1 MQRSPYTPG
10 EVTTFLPGRETH
22 MRRLRSQMQHVADEG
37 AFIARPRVY
46 VGSRGVGKTS
56 LLRYAQKVARER
68 GLATVW
74 ITAGDAG
81 LLPVLSAELQR
92 LTRTWHSSAA
102 QEIAAL
108 VRNLEFSLSI
118 PGLGVS
124 SGPGQRPTS
133 VEAPGQALEALIGA
147 TASALHKKGGGLA
160 IFIDE
165 LQAADRIALKALAYA
180 WQHLRSQEGDDLP
193 ATLIAAGLGHT
204 SDVVTDAATFGKRF
218 EFIRLKDL
226 SREAAYEA
234 LSGPAEGLEVSW
246 HHRAVEAVLDRANGY
261 PHFLQLWAHAAW
273 EAAGSPDPGGTI
285 TAGAVEASED
295 EVLEQL
301 DVFYRTRWGKAT
313 PAERDLLR
321 AVAQQ
326 TSPTPR
332 RADVAASLGKPTT
345 AISMARRSLMDKGI
359 LDSPGRGLLSFT
371 APGFSEYILEYEG
384 TED

>member
-46 VGSRGVGKTS
+46 VGSRGVGKAS

-204 SDVVTDAATFGKRF
+204 SDVVTDAATFGERF

-332 RADVAASLGKPTT
+332 RVDVAASLGKPTT

>member
-147 TASALHKKGGGLA
+147 TASALNKKGGGLA

-204 SDVVTDAATFGKRF
+204 SDVVTDAATFGERF

>member
-46 VGSRGVGKTS
+46 VGSRGVGKAS

-204 SDVVTDAATFGKRF
+204 SDVVTDAATFGERF

>member
-204 SDVVTDAATFGKRF
+204 SDVVTDAATFGERF

-295 EVLEQL
+295 EALEQL

>member
-147 TASALHKKGGGLA
+147 TASALHKKGG
-160 IFIDE
+160 E
-165 LQAADRIALKALAYA
+165 A
-180 WQHLRSQEGDDLP
+180 WQSSSMNSKQP
-193 ATLIAAGLGHT
+193 IA
-204 SDVVTDAATFGKRF
+204 
-218 EFIRLKDL
+218 
-226 SREAAYEA
+226 SR
-234 LSGPAEGLEVSW
+234 
-246 HHRAVEAVLDRANGY
+246 
-261 PHFLQLWAHAAW
+261 
-273 EAAGSPDPGGTI
+273 
-285 TAGAVEASED
+285 
-295 EVLEQL
+295 
-301 DVFYRTRWGKAT
+301 
-313 PAERDLLR
+313 
-321 AVAQQ
+321 
-326 TSPTPR
+326 
-332 RADVAASLGKPTT
+332 
-345 AISMARRSLMDKGI
+345 
-359 LDSPGRGLLSFT
+359 
-371 APGFSEYILEYEG
+371 
-384 TED
+384 

>member
-204 SDVVTDAATFGKRF
+204 SDVVTDAATFGERF

-332 RADVAASLGKPTT
+332 RADIAASLGKPTT

>member
-204 SDVVTDAATFGKRF
+204 SDVVTDAATFGERF

-371 APGFSEYILEYEG
+371 TPGFSEYILEYEG

>member
-204 SDVVTDAATFGKRF
+204 SDVVTDAATFGERF

>member
-204 SDVVTDAATFGKRF
+204 SDVVTDAATFGERF

-261 PHFLQLWAHAAW
+261 PHFLQLWAHATW

>member
-22 MRRLRSQMQHVADEG
+22 MRRLRSQMQLVADEG
-37 AFIARPRVY
+37 AFIARPRVF

-56 LLRYAQKVARER
+56 LLRYAQKAARER

-74 ITAGDAG
+74 ITAGDAD
-81 LLPVLSAELQR
+81 LLPVLSAELEKP
-92 LTRTWHSSAA
+92 TATWHSSAA
-102 QEIAAL
+102 QEITSL
-108 VRNLEFSLSI
+108 IRNLEFSLSI
-118 PGLGVS
+118 PGFGVS
-124 SGPGQRPTS
+124 TGPSQRPAA
-133 VEAPGQALEALIGA
+133 VEAPGQALEALIAA
-147 TASALHKKGGGLA
+147 TARTLHKGGGGLA

-165 LQAADRIALKALAYA
+165 FRTADHTALKALAYA
-180 WQHLRSQEGDDLP
+180 WQHLRSQEGASVP
-193 ATLIAAGLGHT
+193 ATLVGAGLGHT
-204 SDVVTDAATFGKRF
+204 SDVVTDAATFGERF

-226 SREAAYEA
+226 SRDAAYEA
-234 LSGPAEGLEVSW
+234 LAGPAETLGVTW
-246 HHRAVEAVLDRANGY
+246 HHSAIEAVLEKAHGY

-273 EAAGSPDPGGTI
+273 EAAGSPHPGGMI
-285 TAGAVEASED
+285 TLGAVEASED
-295 EVLEQL
+295 EVHDQL

-313 PAERDLLR
+313 PAERELLR

-332 RADVAASLGKPTT
+332 RADVAATLGKPTT

-371 APGFSEYILEYEG
+371 APGFSDYILEHEG

>member
-1 MQRSPYTPG
+1 MQCSPYTPG

-204 SDVVTDAATFGKRF
+204 SDVVTDAATFGERF

>member
-74 ITAGDAG
+74 ITAGDAD

-204 SDVVTDAATFGKRF
+204 SDVVTDAATFGERF

>member
-1 MQRSPYTPG
+1 M
-10 EVTTFLPGRETH
+10 
-22 MRRLRSQMQHVADEG
+22 
-37 AFIARPRVY
+37 
-46 VGSRGVGKTS
+46 
-56 LLRYAQKVARER
+56 
-68 GLATVW
+68 
-74 ITAGDAG
+74 
-81 LLPVLSAELQR
+81 
-92 LTRTWHSSAA
+92 
-102 QEIAAL
+102 
-108 VRNLEFSLSI
+108 
-118 PGLGVS
+118 
-124 SGPGQRPTS
+124 
-133 VEAPGQALEALIGA
+133 
-147 TASALHKKGGGLA
+147 
-160 IFIDE
+160 
-165 LQAADRIALKALAYA
+165 AYA

-204 SDVVTDAATFGKRF
+204 SDVVTDAATFGERF